1 MSQMELFPDGQSGR
15 TSQELSLQTME
26 EILQRSSMKW
36 QKQGRISKNTLCWMH
51 SFSESPNEEDA
62 FSSSLAGILQPPQSV
77 QTRYYLSPKAC
88 QGILRRAN
96 RRGKVLP
103 ERLQKALEMR
113 AALMPPSEN
122 EEVNGGMEDK

>member
-1 MSQMELFPDGQSGR
+1 MSQMELFPGGQFGK

-36 QKQGRISKNTLCWMH
+36 GKQGRISANTLCWMH
-51 SFSESPNEEDA
+51 SFSESPNAEDA

-77 QTRYYLSPKAC
+77 PIRYYLSPKAC

-113 AALMPPSEN
+113 AALMPPT
-122 EEVNGGMEDK
+122 EEVNGGMEGK